1 MEADRESSA
10 DDNFIRCPYCKEHLG
25 IPLNYIGVLGCPSC
39 KNQFKIDKNRKMFK
53 RRKTTIQQTQES
65 RKKTI
70 QKPQESRKKISDERK
85 EILSLTINDTKKYLK
100 ESKESRESV
109 LSIYLGTCFFLLVIG
124 MFGVVEQNIIIILSS
139 IFSYFSL
146 SYFYQMWNNLS
157 INTSFSNII
166 EIDRLLKEELTLE
179 EE

>member
-10 DDNFIRCPYCKEHLG
+10 DDNFVRCPYCKEHLE
-25 IPLNYIGVLGCPSC
+25 IPLNYIGVLGCPLC
-39 KNQFKIDKNRKMFK
+39 KNQFKIDKNRKIFK

-65 RKKTI
+65 RKK
-70 QKPQESRKKISDERK
+70 ISDEKK

-109 LSIYLGTCFFLLVIG
+109 LNIYLGTCLLLLVVGII
-124 MFGVVEQNIIIILSS
+124 GVVEQSITIILSS

>member
-10 DDNFIRCPYCKEHLG
+10 DDNFVRCPYCKEHLE
-25 IPLNYIGVLGCPSC
+25 IPLNYIGVLGCPLC
-39 KNQFKIDKNRKMFK
+39 KNQFKIDKNRKIFK

-65 RKKTI
+65 RKK
-70 QKPQESRKKISDERK
+70 ISDEKK

-100 ESKESRESV
+100 ESEESRESV
-109 LSIYLGTCFFLLVIG
+109 LYIYLGTCLLLLVVGII
-124 MFGVVEQNIIIILSS
+124 GVVEQSITIILSS

>member
-1 MEADRESSA
+1 MEANRESSE
-10 DDNFIRCPYCKEHLG
+10 DDNFVRCPYCKEDLE
-25 IPLNYIGVLGCPSC
+25 IPLNYIGVLGCPLC
-39 KNQFKIDKNRKMFK
+39 KNQFKIDKNRKIFK

-65 RKKTI
+65 RKKN
-70 QKPQESRKKISDERK
+70 SDEKK

-109 LSIYLGTCFFLLVIG
+109 LNIYLGTCLLLLVVGII
-124 MFGVVEQNIIIILSS
+124 GVVEQSITIILSS

>member
-1 MEADRESSA
+1 MEVDRESSA
-10 DDNFIRCPYCKEHLG
+10 DDNFIRCPYCKEHLE

-39 KNQFKIDKNRKMFK
+39 KNQFKIDKNRKIFK

-65 RKKTI
+65 RKK
-70 QKPQESRKKISDERK
+70 ISDEKK

-109 LSIYLGTCFFLLVIG
+109 LSIYLFTCFLLLIIG
-124 MFGVVEQNIIIILSS
+124 MIGVAQQSIIIILSS